1 MSNTKLEKNFLNL
14 YNSDKEFIHKFLQY
28 NLEIPLDVKNSNND
42 TLLHLMI
49 KNKDYI
55 GIDLLFNYINTSCSS
70 SQKLKLIDAQDNQL
84 NTPIH
89 IAVKNDQQNVAE
101 RLHKMGATMGI
112 PNNEDFMVLM
122 SDDNSKVSQHSE
134 SRHSVSRHSVSQHSD
149 SNIVKRKKTKNEF
162 SNGFTDLADLTV
174 GDSDSSNFFIIN
186 NGKINS
192 SSHYFVNDNDGN
204 TLNFNKNTNRNSQI
218 KDSFNE
224 QSMELNN
231 DMGDIYNKLSSNLN
245 NGKVN
250 KNNRNINDYDIG
262 DIGEIYDNMFMKS
275 NMRENDK
282 LKNLSVF
289 TSENDKTD
297 TVSTDG
303 FIEFIKKNGM
313 INKNQSGG
321 ARDNINGV
329 RKINTT
335 VNDLFNEDSVN
346 MTSDSLGIANILQNR
361 SQIGGRK
368 KYNSKSSKKS
378 SKRSSRKSSRGSK
391 FSSRSSTTSR
401 SQRPSSDI
409 HIEVVDIIKKMGYS
423 EEDARFI
430 KAGLYQLVKDNFPD
444 VSNVQKALKLK
455 EKAENREEVK
465 KMASHLPKLKEIV
478 TKAREQRKNDSL
490 KGKESKKEG
499 KESKKEAKE
508 SKKSTNKE
516 AKESKKTL
524 KTSKRIR

>member
-1 MSNTKLEKNFLNL
+1 MLYIYIKMSNTKLEKNFLNL

-122 SDDNSKVSQHSE
+122 SDDNPKTTQKSE
-134 SRHSVSRHSVSQHSD
+134 S
-149 SNIVKRKKTKNEF
+149 NLVKQKKTKNDIL
-162 SNGFTDLADLTV
+162 NGLTDLTI

-186 NGKINS
+186 NGKINNS
-192 SSHYFVNDNDGN
+192 NNYLLNDNDNN
-204 TLNFNKNTNRNSQI
+204 TLNVNKNRL

-224 QSMELNN
+224 QHMESNN
-231 DMGDIYNKLSSNLN
+231 DIGDIYNKLSSNLN

-250 KNNRNINDYDIG
+250 NNNRNLNDYDIG
-262 DIGEIYDNMFMKS
+262 DIGEIYDNMFMRS
-275 NMRENDK
+275 NKKDDDE
-282 LKNLSVF
+282 LKNLNIF
-289 TSENDKTD
+289 TSDNNDNKTD

-313 INKNQSGG
+313 INRNQFGG
-321 ARDNINGV
+321 MRDSINGV

-335 VNDLFNEDSVN
+335 INDLLNEESVN
-346 MTSDSLGIANILQNR
+346 MTSDSLGIANILQNK

-368 KYNSKSSKKS
+368 KKSKSKKTSKKS
-378 SKRSSRKSSRGSK
+378 K
-391 FSSRSSTTSR
+391 SSRSSRSSSR

-430 KAGLYQLVKDNFPD
+430 KAGLYQLVKDSFPD
-444 VSNVQKALKLK
+444 VSNAQKALKLK
-455 EKAENREEVK
+455 EKAENRDEVK
-465 KMASHLPKLKEIV
+465 KMAAHLPKLKEIV
-478 TKAREQRKNDSL
+478 TKAREQRKNDSV
-490 KGKESKKEG
+490 KDSKKKESK
-499 KESKKEAKE
+499 ESKEL
-508 SKKSTNKE
+508 KKSTDKKT
-516 AKESKKTL
+516 KESKKTS
-524 KTSKRIR
+524 KKKETSRKKVKY

>member
-1 MSNTKLEKNFLNL
+1 MLYIYIKMSNTKLEKNFLNL

-122 SDDNSKVSQHSE
+122 SDDNPKTTQKSE
-134 SRHSVSRHSVSQHSD
+134 S
-149 SNIVKRKKTKNEF
+149 NLVKQKKTKNDIL
-162 SNGFTDLADLTV
+162 NGLTDLTI

-186 NGKINS
+186 NGKINNS
-192 SSHYFVNDNDGN
+192 NNYLLNDNDNN
-204 TLNFNKNTNRNSQI
+204 TLNVNKNRL

-224 QSMELNN
+224 QHMESNN
-231 DMGDIYNKLSSNLN
+231 DIGDIYNKLSSNLN

-250 KNNRNINDYDIG
+250 NNNRNLNDYDIG
-262 DIGEIYDNMFMKS
+262 DIGEIYDNMFMRS
-275 NMRENDK
+275 NKKDDDE
-282 LKNLSVF
+282 LKNLNIF
-289 TSENDKTD
+289 TSDNNDNKTD

-313 INKNQSGG
+313 INRNQFGG
-321 ARDNINGV
+321 MRDSINGV

-335 VNDLFNEDSVN
+335 INDLLNEESVN
-346 MTSDSLGIANILQNR
+346 MTSDSLGIANILQNK

-368 KYNSKSSKKS
+368 KKSKSKKTSKKS
-378 SKRSSRKSSRGSK
+378 K
-391 FSSRSSTTSR
+391 SSRSSSSSSR

-430 KAGLYQLVKDNFPD
+430 KAGLYQLVKDSFPD
-444 VSNVQKALKLK
+444 VSNAQKALKLK
-455 EKAENREEVK
+455 EKAENRDEVK
-465 KMASHLPKLKEIV
+465 KMAAHLPKLKEIV
-478 TKAREQRKNDSL
+478 TKAREQRKNDSVKDSKKKESKESKEL
-490 KGKESKKEG
+490 KKSTDKKTKESKKI
-499 KESKKEAKE
+499 SKKKE
-508 SKKSTNKE
+508 TSRKKVKY
-516 AKESKKTL
+516 
-524 KTSKRIR
+524 

>member
-1 MSNTKLEKNFLNL
+1 MSNTKLEKNLLNL

-122 SDDNSKVSQHSE
+122 SDDNPKTTQKSE
-134 SRHSVSRHSVSQHSD
+134 S
-149 SNIVKRKKTKNEF
+149 NLVKQKKTKNDIL
-162 SNGFTDLADLTV
+162 NGLTDLTI

-186 NGKINS
+186 NGKINNS
-192 SSHYFVNDNDGN
+192 NNYLLNDNDN
-204 TLNFNKNTNRNSQI
+204 NILNVNKNRL

-224 QSMELNN
+224 QHMESNN
-231 DMGDIYNKLSSNLN
+231 DIGDIYNKLSSNLN

-250 KNNRNINDYDIG
+250 NNNRNLNDYDIG
-262 DIGEIYDNMFMKS
+262 DIGEIYDNMFMRS
-275 NMRENDK
+275 NNRNDDDK
-282 LKNLSVF
+282 LKNLNIF
-289 TSENDKTD
+289 TSDNNDNKTD

-313 INKNQSGG
+313 INRNQFGG
-321 ARDNINGV
+321 MRDSINGV

-335 VNDLFNEDSVN
+335 INDLLNEESVN
-346 MTSDSLGIANILQNR
+346 MTSDSLGIANILQNK

-368 KYNSKSSKKS
+368 KKSKSKKTSKKS
-378 SKRSSRKSSRGSK
+378 K
-391 FSSRSSTTSR
+391 SSRSSRSSSR

-430 KAGLYQLVKDNFPD
+430 KAGLYQLVKDSFPD
-444 VSNVQKALKLK
+444 VSNAQKALKLK
-455 EKAENREEVK
+455 EKAENRDEVK
-465 KMASHLPKLKEIV
+465 KMAAHLPKLKEIV
-478 TKAREQRKNDSL
+478 TKAREQRKNDSV
-490 KGKESKKEG
+490 KDSKKKESK
-499 KESKKEAKE
+499 ESKEL
-508 SKKSTNKE
+508 KKSTDKKT
-516 AKESKKTL
+516 KESKKTS
-524 KTSKRIR
+524 KKKETSRKKVKY

>member
-1 MSNTKLEKNFLNL
+1 MSNTKLEKNFLSL
-14 YNSDKEFIHKFLQY
+14 YNSDKEFIHKYLQY

-49 KNKDYI
+49 KNNDYY
-55 GIDLLFNYINTSCSS
+55 GIDLLFDYINTSCSS
-70 SQKLKLIDAQDNQL
+70 SQKSKLLDAQNNQL

-122 SDDNSKVSQHSE
+122 SDDNSKVSQHSD
-134 SRHSVSRHSVSQHSD
+134 SKHSVSRHTVSQHLE
-149 SNIVKRKKTKNEF
+149 SNFVKQKKTKNEI
-162 SNGFTDLADLTV
+162 SNGFIDLADLTV

-186 NGKINS
+186 NGKINNS
-192 SSHYFVNDNDGN
+192 NHYLVNDNDGN
-204 TLNFNKNTNRNSQI
+204 TLNFNKNTNRNTNKNTQI

-231 DMGDIYNKLSSNLN
+231 DIGDIYNKLSSNLN

-250 KNNRNINDYDIG
+250 NNNRNLNDYDIG
-262 DIGEIYDNMFMKS
+262 DVGEMYDNMFMRS
-275 NMRENDK
+275 NNRDTDK
-282 LKNLSVF
+282 LKNLNVF
-289 TSENDKTD
+289 TSENEKTD

-321 ARDNINGV
+321 VRDNINGV
-329 RKINTT
+329 RKINKTI
-335 VNDLFNEDSVN
+335 NDLFNEDSVN
-346 MTSDSLGIANILQNR
+346 MTSDSLGIANILQNK

-368 KYNSKSSKKS
+368 KKSKSSKLSRKSSKNSRSSKKS
-378 SKRSSRKSSRGSK
+378 S
-391 FSSRSSTTSR
+391 SR

-430 KAGLYQLVKDNFPD
+430 KAGLYQSVKDKFPD

-455 EKAENREEVK
+455 EKAENKDEVK
-465 KMASHLPKLKEIV
+465 KMAAHLPKLKEIV

-490 KGKESKKEG
+490 KGKEEKESKK
-499 KESKKEAKE
+499 STKKEAKE

-516 AKESKKTL
+516 SKESKKT
-524 KTSKRIR
+524 SKRMR

>member
-122 SDDNSKVSQHSE
+122 SDDNPKTTQKSE
-134 SRHSVSRHSVSQHSD
+134 S
-149 SNIVKRKKTKNEF
+149 NLVKQKKTKNDIL
-162 SNGFTDLADLTV
+162 NGLTDLTI

-186 NGKINS
+186 NGKINNS
-192 SSHYFVNDNDGN
+192 NNYLLNDNDNN
-204 TLNFNKNTNRNSQI
+204 TLNVNKNRL

-224 QSMELNN
+224 QHMESNN
-231 DMGDIYNKLSSNLN
+231 DIGDIYNKLSSNLN

-250 KNNRNINDYDIG
+250 NNNRNLNDYDIG
-262 DIGEIYDNMFMKS
+262 DIGEIYDNMFMRS
-275 NMRENDK
+275 NKKDDDE
-282 LKNLSVF
+282 LKNLNIF
-289 TSENDKTD
+289 TSDNNDNKTD

-313 INKNQSGG
+313 INRNQFGG
-321 ARDNINGV
+321 MRDSINGV

-335 VNDLFNEDSVN
+335 INDLLNEESVN
-346 MTSDSLGIANILQNR
+346 MTSDSLGIANILQNK

-368 KYNSKSSKKS
+368 KKSKSKKTSKKS
-378 SKRSSRKSSRGSK
+378 K
-391 FSSRSSTTSR
+391 SSRSSRSSSR

-430 KAGLYQLVKDNFPD
+430 KAGLYQLVKDSFPD
-444 VSNVQKALKLK
+444 VSNAQKALKLK
-455 EKAENREEVK
+455 EKAENRDEVK
-465 KMASHLPKLKEIV
+465 KMAAHLPKLKEIV
-478 TKAREQRKNDSL
+478 TKAREQRKNDSV
-490 KGKESKKEG
+490 KDSKKKESK
-499 KESKKEAKE
+499 ESKEL
-508 SKKSTNKE
+508 KKSTDKKT
-516 AKESKKTL
+516 KESKKTS
-524 KTSKRIR
+524 KKKETSRKKVKY

>member
-122 SDDNSKVSQHSE
+122 SDDNPKTTQKSE
-134 SRHSVSRHSVSQHSD
+134 S
-149 SNIVKRKKTKNEF
+149 NLVKQKKTKNDIL
-162 SNGFTDLADLTV
+162 NGLTDLTI

-186 NGKINS
+186 NGKINNS
-192 SSHYFVNDNDGN
+192 NNYLLNDNDNN
-204 TLNFNKNTNRNSQI
+204 TLNVNKNRL

-224 QSMELNN
+224 QHMESNN
-231 DMGDIYNKLSSNLN
+231 DIGDIYNKLSSNLN

-250 KNNRNINDYDIG
+250 NNNRNLNDYDIG
-262 DIGEIYDNMFMKS
+262 DIGEIYDNMFMRS
-275 NMRENDK
+275 NKKDDDE
-282 LKNLSVF
+282 LKNLNIF
-289 TSENDKTD
+289 TSDNNDNKTD

-313 INKNQSGG
+313 INRNQFGG
-321 ARDNINGV
+321 MRDSINGV

-335 VNDLFNEDSVN
+335 INDLLNEESVN
-346 MTSDSLGIANILQNR
+346 MTSDSLGIANILQNK

-368 KYNSKSSKKS
+368 KKSKSKKTSKKS
-378 SKRSSRKSSRGSK
+378 K
-391 FSSRSSTTSR
+391 SSRSSRSSSR

-430 KAGLYQLVKDNFPD
+430 KAGLYQLVKDSFPD
-444 VSNVQKALKLK
+444 VSNAQKALKLK
-455 EKAENREEVK
+455 EKAENRDEVK
-465 KMASHLPKLKEIV
+465 KMAAHLPKLKEIV
-478 TKAREQRKNDSL
+478 TKAREQRKNDSVKDSKKKESKESKEL
-490 KGKESKKEG
+490 KKSTDKKTKESKKI
-499 KESKKEAKE
+499 SKKKE
-508 SKKSTNKE
+508 TSRKKVKY
-516 AKESKKTL
+516 
-524 KTSKRIR
+524 

>member
-122 SDDNSKVSQHSE
+122 SDDNPKTTQKSE
-134 SRHSVSRHSVSQHSD
+134 S
-149 SNIVKRKKTKNEF
+149 NLVKQKKTKNDIL
-162 SNGFTDLADLTV
+162 NGLTDLTI

-186 NGKINS
+186 NGKINNS
-192 SSHYFVNDNDGN
+192 NNYLLNDNDGN
-204 TLNFNKNTNRNSQI
+204 TLNLNKNTNIN
-218 KDSFNE
+218 KNKNTNTYTMDSFNE
-224 QSMELNN
+224 QNMDLNN
-231 DMGDIYNKLSSNLN
+231 DIGDIYNKLSSNLN

-250 KNNRNINDYDIG
+250 SNNRNLNDYDVG
-262 DIGEIYDNMFMKS
+262 DIGEMYDNMFMRS
-275 NMRENDK
+275 NMRDDDK
-282 LKNLSVF
+282 IKNLNVF
-289 TSENDKTD
+289 TSDNNDNKTE

-313 INKNQSGG
+313 INRNQFGG
-321 ARDNINGV
+321 MRDSINGV

-335 VNDLFNEDSVN
+335 INDLSNEESVN
-346 MTSDSLGIANILQNR
+346 MTSDSLGIANILQNK

-368 KYNSKSSKKS
+368 KKSKSKKTSKKS
-378 SKRSSRKSSRGSK
+378 SR
-391 FSSRSSTTSR
+391 SSRSSRSSSR

-409 HIEVVDIIKKMGYS
+409 HIEVVNIIKKMGYS

-430 KAGLYQLVKDNFPD
+430 KAGLYQLVKDSFPD
-444 VSNVQKALKLK
+444 VSNAQKALKLK
-455 EKAENREEVK
+455 EKAENRDEVK
-465 KMASHLPKLKEIV
+465 KMAAHLPKLKEIV
-478 TKAREQRKNDSL
+478 TKAREQRKNDSV
-490 KGKESKKEG
+490 KDSKKKESK
-499 KESKKEAKE
+499 ESKEL
-508 SKKSTNKE
+508 KKSTDKKT
-516 AKESKKTL
+516 KESKKTSK
-524 KTSKRIR
+524 KTSKKETSRKKLKY

>member
-122 SDDNSKVSQHSE
+122 SDDNPKTTQKSE
-134 SRHSVSRHSVSQHSD
+134 S
-149 SNIVKRKKTKNEF
+149 NLVKQKKTKNDIL
-162 SNGFTDLADLTV
+162 NGLTDLTI

-186 NGKINS
+186 NGKINNS
-192 SSHYFVNDNDGN
+192 NNYLLNDNDNN
-204 TLNFNKNTNRNSQI
+204 TLNVNKNRL

-224 QSMELNN
+224 QHMESNN
-231 DMGDIYNKLSSNLN
+231 DIGDIYNKLSSNLN

-250 KNNRNINDYDIG
+250 NNNRNLNDYDIG
-262 DIGEIYDNMFMKS
+262 DIGEIYDNMFMRS
-275 NMRENDK
+275 NKKDDDE
-282 LKNLSVF
+282 LKNLNIF
-289 TSENDKTD
+289 TSDNNENKTD

-313 INKNQSGG
+313 INRNQFGG
-321 ARDNINGV
+321 MRDSINGV

-335 VNDLFNEDSVN
+335 INDLLNEESVN
-346 MTSDSLGIANILQNR
+346 MTSDSLGIANILQNK

-368 KYNSKSSKKS
+368 KKSKSKKTSKKS
-378 SKRSSRKSSRGSK
+378 K
-391 FSSRSSTTSR
+391 SSRSSRSSSR

-430 KAGLYQLVKDNFPD
+430 KAGLYQLVKDSFPD
-444 VSNVQKALKLK
+444 VSNAQKALKLK
-455 EKAENREEVK
+455 EKAENRDEVK
-465 KMASHLPKLKEIV
+465 KMAAHLPKLKEIV
-478 TKAREQRKNDSL
+478 TKAREQRKNDSV
-490 KGKESKKEG
+490 KDSKKKESK
-499 KESKKEAKE
+499 ESKEL
-508 SKKSTNKE
+508 KKSTDKKT
-516 AKESKKTL
+516 KESKKTS
-524 KTSKRIR
+524 KKKETSRKKVKY